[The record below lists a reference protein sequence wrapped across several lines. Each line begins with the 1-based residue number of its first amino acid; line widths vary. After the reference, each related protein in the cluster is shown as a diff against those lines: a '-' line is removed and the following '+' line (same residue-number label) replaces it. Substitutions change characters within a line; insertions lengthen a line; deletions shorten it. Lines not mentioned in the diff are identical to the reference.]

1 MSTGVVKS
9 KSGLNVRSG
18 PGTNYRKIGALAN
31 NARVTINGTSSGWY
45 AINYSGTQGYVSASY
60 VSVTGGATSAPA
72 ATASS
77 GGGSGTYTVT
87 ASALNVRKGAGT
99 NYSVIGSLKQGNVVS
114 ASGETNGWLKISY
127 NGQVGYIS
135 KKYTTS
141 GGSASGSAATE
152 QTSSSSAKTGKVTAS
167 SLNVRRGPGTGYSK
181 IGSLASGSSF
191 SYTSDSDGWLKIS
204 YKGSIGYISKQYT
217 TVGGGTVAS
226 SGGGSASQTQLSLGQ
241 TARDKAASLC
251 SKYIAEGWQYNQ
263 NKRTST
269 GYYDCSSFSARS
281 WAAAGRAMGYTNSEG
296 QAKMIYNKGGE
307 VSTRNLIAGDL
318 LFYHTGWN
326 SGTRWRNI
334 NHVAVYDGNGGRYDA
349 GKTPVSHESG
359 INSPVMCGRPSV
371 LS

>member
-31 NARVTINGTSSGWY
+31 NASVTINGSSSGWY

-77 GGGSGTYTVT
+77 GGASGTYTVT

-99 NYSVIGSLKQGNVVS
+99 NYSVIGSLKQGKVVT
-114 ASGETNGWLKISY
+114 ASGETNGWLQISY
-127 NGQVGYIS
+127 NGQTGYIS

-141 GGSASGSAATE
+141 GGNASSSGTTA
-152 QTSSSSAKTGKVTAS
+152 QTSSSAKTGKVTAS
-167 SLNVRRGPGTGYSK
+167 TLNVRKGPGTGYSK

-191 SYTSDSDGWLKIS
+191 SYTSDSNGWLQIS
-204 YKGSIGYISKQYT
+204 YKGSVGYISKQYT

-241 TARDKAASLC
+241 TARDKAASLY
-251 SKYIAEGWQYNQ
+251 SKYIAEGWKYSQD
-263 NKRTST
+263 KRTST

-281 WAAAGRAMGYTNSEG
+281 WAAAGRSMSYTNSVG

-307 VSTRNLIAGDL
+307 VSSRNLIAGDL

-326 SGTRWRNI
+326 SGTRWRGI
-334 NHVAVYDGNGGRYDA
+334 NHVAVYDGSGGRYDA
-349 GKTPVSHESG
+349 GSTPVKHETSIG
-359 INSPVMCGRPSV
+359 SPVMCGRPSV